1 MVRLKGKYD
10 DILMVCCDNLTHRAP
25 GENNGSGTA
34 PYHLLRSGSGSGTR

>member
-10 DILMVCCDNLTHRAP
+10 DILMVCCDNLTP

-34 PYHLLRSGSGSGTR
+34 PSHLLRSGSGSDTR